1 MSTNKAVVYFLIFI
15 FIAALYA
22 TFPKKVRYYPPEV
35 KVNFKRKH
43 TEKVTKTERD
53 PFRYKIKRK
62 SISQKQWKLSSI
74 IVKAII
80 WDDIIP
86 YAAISINDGK
96 TIFVNE
102 GDKID
107 QIKILKIERD
117 KIVIDE
123 YGKRT
128 INFK

>member
-1 MSTNKAVVYFLIFI
+1 MLTNKRIVYLLIFI

-22 TFPKKVRYYPPEV
+22 TFPNKFRYCPPEV
-35 KVNFKRKH
+35 RVSFKKKH
-43 TEKVTKTERD
+43 TEKVTRAERD
-53 PFRYKIKRK
+53 PFKYKTKRK
-62 SISQKQWKLSSI
+62 SVSKKQWKPSSI
-74 IVKAII
+74 TVKAII

-107 QIKILKIERD
+107 QIKILKIQRD
-117 KIVIDE
+117 KILIDE

-128 INFK
+128 ISFK